1 MSYRG
6 CAGPKGS
13 YTPVKGSKIQSL
25 QNSVSPDLLKFLHSQ
40 PTRKGVC
47 CHQDTDA
54 LTCANSNLLES
65 GTKREILEIRVLGQ
79 IDEYKHSPKD
89 SNICQ
94 TTYMKYLEE
103 SKSIRHKIEMM
114 AASWRGNGEF
124 IAQNFIVLYDEKV
137 MEMDGSDGCTKLCI
151 Y

>member
-13 YTPVKGSKIQSL
+13 YTPVKGSTLGACKILSAPIFSNSFTASL
-25 QNSVSPDLLKFLHSQ
+25 PG
-40 PTRKGVC
+40 KGC
-47 CHQDTDA
+47 ACHQDTDA

-94 TTYMKYLEE
+94 TTHMKYLEE
-103 SKSIRHKIEMM
+103 SKSL
-114 AASWRGNGEF
+114 RG
-124 IAQNFIVLYDEKV
+124 IK
-137 MEMDGSDGCTKLCI
+137 
-151 Y
+151 